1 MFKDM
6 IDKKRIDKG
15 LYWSRAW
22 SIVDGCT
29 KVSEGCD
36 NCWSLSLANRVNP
49 DVVHT
54 EGRGDI
60 NWSENIILREDRLD
74 LPLQIKK
81 PTVFAIWNDLFHEK
95 VHIGIGFIGKVIEVI
110 RKCPQHIFL
119 ILTKRIEKVK
129 EITDFCNNLDPTTK
143 PDIDNVFSNNAWLG
157 VTIESP
163 KYLWRIDELLKIPVK
178 HRFVSIEPYLERIDL
193 PTTKYNF
200 YDHIQGSSTMAQ
212 WKCPKCN
219 KICCCDY
226 VPPECL
232 CLDWIIVGA
241 ESGSKR
247 RPCNLDDVKCI
258 RDQCKSTGIPLFIK
272 QIHIDGKLVK
282 DINKF
287 PEDLRIREMPK
298 T

>member
-1 MFKDM
+1 M
-6 IDKKRIDKG
+6 
-15 LYWSRAW
+15 
-22 SIVDGCT
+22 
-29 KVSEGCD
+29 
-36 NCWSLSLANRVNP
+36 
-49 DVVHT
+49 
-54 EGRGDI
+54 
-60 NWSENIILREDRLD
+60 REISFEFVEKT
-74 LPLQIKK
+74 IK
-81 PTVFAIWNDLFHEK
+81 
-95 VHIGIGFIGKVIEVI
+95 VI

-119 ILTKRIEKVK
+119 VLTKRPKRALRMLKNI
-129 EITDFCNNLDPTTK
+129 DLPDNLY
-143 PDIDNVFSNNAWLG
+143 VG
-157 VTIESP
+157 VTVESP

-178 HRFVSIEPYLERIDL
+178 HRFVSIEPYLENIDL
-193 PTTKYNF
+193 VTTKCNF

-226 VPPECL
+226 VPECL
-232 CLDWIIVGA
+232 CLDWVIVGS